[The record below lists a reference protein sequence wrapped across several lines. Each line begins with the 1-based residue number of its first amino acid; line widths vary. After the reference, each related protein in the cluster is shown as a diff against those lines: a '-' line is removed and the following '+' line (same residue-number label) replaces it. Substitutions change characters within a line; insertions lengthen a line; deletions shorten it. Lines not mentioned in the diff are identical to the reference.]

1 MSGAA
6 REIMLEFADR
16 TGLSRAVRTPSR
28 YLWTDAHAVCN
39 FLSLYRLSGDEHFES
54 LAIKLIDQVHHVLG
68 RHRDD
73 DARTGWISG
82 LSEAEG
88 EAHPTAGGL
97 RIGKPLN
104 ERAIDDAFDEH
115 LEWERDGQYFHY
127 STKWMHALCRAAVV
141 LDEEKY
147 CRWAVELAKA
157 THAGFHTAD
166 FVARQKRLHWK
177 MSIDLSY
184 PLVAA
189 SGMHDP
195 LDGLVTYHEIE
206 DCVRLF
212 PDLHWPYDLDTEIAE
227 AEAMIEAGRWETND
241 ALGIGG
247 LLFDASRA
255 LQLALRN
262 RDLMTTARRLV
273 SASLNSLEA
282 YLRRTDLRVPAEYRL
297 AFRELGMTIGLHAV
311 ETMERLC
318 AENVCDCGA
327 AMRDEINDLF
337 RFAMHASTIEDFW
350 REPRNHKVRSWQ
362 DHHDINDVMLATSL
376 LPDEFL
382 AVGQLPHLGAPAGPP
397 AAEWSHFEHD
407 ADIGLHASAA
417 TRAELFEGLATALT
431 AVVTDPQGIDCH
443 QSVEV
448 HCEAPNDELLLVDW
462 LNAIVFEMATRGM
475 VFGHFDVLLHDGK
488 LDGRLDG
495 ERLERERHQPA
506 VEVKGATYTALQVKK
521 DKSGL
526 WTGQCIVD
534 V

>member
-1 MSGAA
+1 MTTAA

-16 TGLSRAVRTPSR
+16 SGLSSAATQPRR

-54 LAIKLIDQVHHVLG
+54 LAIKLIDQVHHTLG

-73 DARTGWISG
+73 DIRTGWISG
-82 LSEAEG
+82 LGEAEG

-127 STKWMHALCRAAVV
+127 STKWMHALCRAAIM

-157 THAGFHTAD
+157 THAGFRTAD

-184 PLVAA
+184 PLVAS

-195 LDGLVTYHEIE
+195 LDGLVTCHEIE

-212 PDLHWPYDLDTEIAE
+212 PELHWPYDLDTEIAE
-227 AEAMIEAGRWETND
+227 SEAMIEAGRWETND

-247 LLFDASRA
+247 LLFDAGRA
-255 LQLALRN
+255 LQLAFSG

-273 SASLNSLEA
+273 SAALNSLEA

-297 AFRELGMTIGLHAV
+297 AFRELGMTTGLHGV
-311 ETMERLC
+311 ETMKRLL
-318 AENVCDCGA
+318 AEHPA
-327 AMRDEINDLF
+327 ACPATLREEIDDLM
-337 RFAMHASTIEDFW
+337 RFAVHASTIEKFW
-350 REPRNHKVRSWQ
+350 CEPRNHKVRSWQ
-362 DHHDINDVMLATSL
+362 DHRDINEVMLATSL

-382 AVGQLPHLGAPAGPP
+382 AAGR
-397 AAEWSHFEHD
+397 EENVTY
-407 ADIGLHASAA
+407 SAA
-417 TRAELFEGLATALT
+417 SCRS
-431 AVVTDPQGIDCH
+431 P
-443 QSVEV
+443 
-448 HCEAPNDELLLVDW
+448 
-462 LNAIVFEMATRGM
+462 R
-475 VFGHFDVLLHDGK
+475 
-488 LDGRLDG
+488 
-495 ERLERERHQPA
+495 
-506 VEVKGATYTALQVKK
+506 
-521 DKSGL
+521 
-526 WTGQCIVD
+526 
-534 V
+534 